1 MRPSK
6 PAGPCPPY
14 LFDKKGLIKFPS
26 ISQNY
31 LIVWNLPDTIDRTLW
46 GAYIS
51 TFARCYKPMSLKEQ
65 LLSDMKES
73 MKAKDTVRLETVR
86 SVISAVKNQE
96 INTRKDVEE
105 EEILTL
111 VSREVKKRK
120 EAAALYEQGNRPEL
134 KDKELQEMKILQ
146 TYLPEQVSE
155 EDLRRRIQEVIAE
168 TGAEGMKDF
177 GKIMKTLV
185 PEFKGKAD
193 NALIKELAN
202 EYLN

>member
-1 MRPSK
+1 
-6 PAGPCPPY
+6 
-14 LFDKKGLIKFPS
+14 
-26 ISQNY
+26 
-31 LIVWNLPDTIDRTLW
+31 
-46 GAYIS
+46 
-51 TFARCYKPMSLKEQ
+51 MSLKEK
-65 LLSDMKES
+65 LLSNMKEA
-73 MKAKDTVRLETVR
+73 MKSKDSVKLGTVR

-96 INTRKDVEE
+96 IDLKKELSE
-105 EEILTL
+105 EEILTI

-120 EAAALYEQGNRPEL
+120 EAAVLYEKGNRPEL
-134 KDKELQEMKILQ
+134 KEKEIQEMKILQ

-155 EDLRRRIQEVIAE
+155 KDLRRRIQEVIDE

-193 NALIKELAN
+193 NSLIKELAN

>member
-1 MRPSK
+1 
-6 PAGPCPPY
+6 
-14 LFDKKGLIKFPS
+14 
-26 ISQNY
+26 
-31 LIVWNLPDTIDRTLW
+31 
-46 GAYIS
+46 
-51 TFARCYKPMSLKEQ
+51 
-65 LLSDMKES
+65 MKEA
-73 MKAKDTVRLETVR
+73 MKSKDSVKLGTVR

-96 INTRKDVEE
+96 IDLKKELSE
-105 EEILTL
+105 EEIITI

-120 EAAALYEQGNRPEL
+120 EAAVLYEKGNRPEL
-134 KDKELQEMKILQ
+134 KDKEIQEMKFLQ

-155 EDLRRRIQEVIAE
+155 KDLRRRIQEVIDE

-193 NALIKELAN
+193 NSLIKELAN

>member
-1 MRPSK
+1 
-6 PAGPCPPY
+6 
-14 LFDKKGLIKFPS
+14 
-26 ISQNY
+26 
-31 LIVWNLPDTIDRTLW
+31 
-46 GAYIS
+46 
-51 TFARCYKPMSLKEQ
+51 MSLKEK
-65 LLSDMKES
+65 LLSNMKEA
-73 MKAKDTVRLETVR
+73 MKAKDSVKLGTVR

-96 INTRKDVEE
+96 IELKKELNE
-105 EEILTL
+105 EEILTI

-120 EAAALYEQGNRPEL
+120 EASVLYEKGNRPEL
-134 KDKELQEMKILQ
+134 KDKEIQEMKILQ

-155 EDLRRRIQEVIAE
+155 KDLRRRIQEVIAE

-193 NALIKELAN
+193 NGLIKELAN

>member
-1 MRPSK
+1 M
-6 PAGPCPPY
+6 
-14 LFDKKGLIKFPS
+14 
-26 ISQNY
+26 
-31 LIVWNLPDTIDRTLW
+31 T
-46 GAYIS
+46 
-51 TFARCYKPMSLKEQ
+51 LKEK
-65 LLSDMKES
+65 LLSDMKEA
-73 MKAKDTVRLETVR
+73 MKSKDSLRLGTVR

-96 INTRKDVEE
+96 IDLRKDLDEE
-105 EEILTL
+105 QILTV

-120 EAAALYEQGNRPEL
+120 EAASLYEKGKRPEL
-134 KDKELQEMKILQ
+134 KNKEIQEMKILQ

-155 EDLRRRIQEVIAE
+155 GDLRQRIQEVIAE